1 MKISWK
7 QLLKYFYFSLLIMWI
22 LLTLHILYLYT
33 VHSSSKKPVK
43 WGTLLEATF
52 DKASYI
58 PYITTSNSDNFYKSF
73 LFNSCLQPYVDWTKI
88 EYKDDL
94 CIVSTKDN
102 KTYTITINSWQSWS
116 DEALITID
124 DVYFTYNTII
134 KENVWQLPVLEKF
147 KNLSIE
153 FTWDSILVTFPL
165 PSIDNKIF
173 FTNYILPKHIV
184 DGLSLDDYLE
194 RYSSKP
200 VKTWC
205 ANIKSESVTSDWF
218 VFDMSDC
225 DNTFVKYYQVKSFPN
240 KAVFEDY
247 VKTNKTIDIFIDS
260 LALSWYNQNKV
271 ILNKFVWIFYNTT
284 KSNVDQETRRA
295 FSNYFNSSIMTW
307 NYNEYIIEDKFL
319 FDADI
324 KSDMLHK
331 RLDQVAS
338 WIKSTVLVDIEIP
351 DFPSKVDLNV
361 IDEKQVEY
369 YLWEIKERFSFAW
382 TLKWWFDSI
391 SISHN
396 WRWEY
401 KLQSYTSW
409 SNSFFYNLSPVFN
422 NIVKWKNTY
431 EVKWY
436 TDWKWETLINVIV
449 YYMEK
454 PKQEIKNEN
463 TILKYTVVYFE
474 DEVSNFIVNNLKNS
488 LEIDW
493 LNKYFDFIWF
503 LSADDF
509 RTRLSNQDYDIV
521 IRWVD
526 MWLKRDISALFQIN
540 DNPEVNPSL
549 YKNIDLASLINQYFI
564 TEDSLKK
571 KIKWEIDVIYQKEI
585 PFIILWKTYWIL
597 NVRDWLDFAYPERLY
612 DYWFRKDYWWNI
624 QLSYKPYIEK
634 EKLLNYNNFITFIK
648 NWLKFDLDITN
659 NN

>member
-1 MKISWK
+1 MKISGK

-43 WGTLLEATF
+43 GGTLLEATF

-73 LFNSCLQPYVDWTKI
+73 LFNSCLQPYVDGTKI

-102 KTYTITINSWQSWS
+102 KTYTITINSGQSWS

-153 FTWDSILVTFPL
+153 FTGDSILVTFPL

-200 VKTWC
+200 VKTGC
-205 ANIKSESVTSDWF
+205 ANIKSESVTSDGF

-260 LALSWYNQNKV
+260 LALSGYNQNKV
-271 ILNKFVWIFYNTT
+271 ILNKFVGIFYNTT

-295 FSNYFNSSIMTW
+295 FSNYFNSSIMTG

-338 WIKSTVLVDIEIP
+338 GIKSTVLVDIEIP

-369 YLWEIKERFSFAW
+369 YLGEIKERFSFAG
-382 TLKWWFDSI
+382 TLKGGFDSI

-396 WRWEY
+396 GRGEY
-401 KLQSYTSW
+401 KLQSYTSG

-422 NIVKWKNTY
+422 NIVKGKNTY
-431 EVKWY
+431 EVKGY
-436 TDWKWETLINVIV
+436 TDGKGETLINVIV

-488 LEIDW
+488 LEIDG
-493 LNKYFDFIWF
+493 LNKYFDFIGF

-521 IRWVD
+521 IRGVD
-526 MWLKRDISALFQIN
+526 MGLKRDISALFQIN

-571 KIKWEIDVIYQKEI
+571 KIKGEIDVIYQKEI
-585 PFIILWKTYWIL
+585 PFIILGKTYGIL
-597 NVRDWLDFAYPERLY
+597 NVRDGLDFAYPERLY
-612 DYWFRKDYWWNI
+612 DYWFRKDYGGNI

-648 NWLKFDLDITN
+648 NGLKFDLDITN